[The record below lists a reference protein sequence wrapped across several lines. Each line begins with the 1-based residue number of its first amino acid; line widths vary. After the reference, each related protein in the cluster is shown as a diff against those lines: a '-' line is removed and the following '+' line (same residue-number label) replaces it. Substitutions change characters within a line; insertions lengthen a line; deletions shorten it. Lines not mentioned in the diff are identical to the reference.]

1 MFKENAEK
9 QIKEAY
15 PYRLELHAHTS
26 PASGCSQVKPEDVVT
41 IFHDAGYDGIA
52 ITNHF
57 YPKPELKDF
66 LEIYRSDYLKAL
78 ETGNKL
84 GMKVYLGAELRFPSQ
99 NNNDYLLFGFELS
112 QLEEM

>member
-41 IFHDAGYDGIA
+41 IFHDAGAKRLSRNI
-52 ITNHF
+52 
-57 YPKPELKDF
+57 
-66 LEIYRSDYLKAL
+66 
-78 ETGNKL
+78 
-84 GMKVYLGAELRFPSQ
+84 SQ
-99 NNNDYLLFGFELS
+99 
-112 QLEEM
+112 